1 MEQFVVNVRVLW
13 DQFGGTCRVTLTVVC
28 GHIVVTP
35 GVALGVLWGHF
46 EGTVGVTLGVL

>member
-13 DQFGGTCRVTLTVVC
+13 DQFGGTCGVTLTVVW

-35 GVALGVLWGHF
+35 RVTLGVLWGHF
-46 EGTVGVTLGVL
+46 GGPLR